1 MPNTPVSIRHSL
13 FKLFQSF
20 IKLFTK
26 HITHLAD
33 SLQTMSENLLSICTT
48 LSHLESDVHNWL
60 TWMRHWVSTKLNFVI
75 LDDHVSEQITQ
86 SVVLIQEWICRVA
99 VISLRSMNL
108 ELRSLLLI
116 VIILGFSVVV
126 VWVHVYVFLG
136 SWSLLFYCYFSLFNL
151 LFLGWHFI

>member
-1 MPNTPVSIRHSL
+1 MTNTPVSIRHSL

-20 IKLFTK
+20 IELFAK

-33 SLQTMSENLLSICTT
+33 SLQTMSEHLLSICTT
-48 LSHLESDVHNWL
+48 LSHLESDVHDWL
-60 TWMRHWVSTKLNFVI
+60 TWVRYWVSAKLNFII

-86 SVVLIQEWICRVA
+86 SVVLIQEWICSVA

-108 ELRSLLLI
+108 ELRSLLLV
-116 VIILGFSVVV
+116 VIILGFSVVI
-126 VWVHVYVFLG
+126 VWVHVYVFLS
-136 SWSLLFYCYFSLFNL
+136 SWPLLFYCYFSLFNL